1 MYVSPHPKPEE
12 LLTPRPEQTFFE
24 DPAIDRALAIVMALA
39 TEVYVLRDRVFAME
53 RQLAANG
60 TLDIEALD
68 AEPGAEERSA
78 LAADREAFVTHI
90 MHSAIGLQFSKGAK
104 A

>member
-1 MYVSPHPKPEE
+1 MFSPHRNHDE
-12 LLTPRPEQTFFE
+12 LPTPRPEQVFFE
-24 DPAIDRALAIVMALA
+24 DPAVDRTMAIVMALA

-53 RQLAANG
+53 RQLAAKG
-60 TLDIEALD
+60 ALDIAALD
-68 AEPGAEERSA
+68 AEPTGEERLA

>member
-1 MYVSPHPKPEE
+1 MFSPHPNPDE
-12 LLTPRPEQTFFE
+12 LLTPRPEQVFFD
-24 DPAIDRALAIVMALA
+24 DPAVDRAMAIVMALA

-53 RQLAANG
+53 RQLAAKG
-60 TLDIEALD
+60 ALDVAALD
-68 AEPGAEERSA
+68 AEPTVEERRA

>member
-1 MYVSPHPKPEE
+1 MFSPHPNPEE

-24 DPAIDRALAIVMALA
+24 DPAIDRAMAIVMALA

-53 RQLAANG
+53 QQLAAKG
-60 TLDIEALD
+60 TLDVAALD
-68 AEPGAEERSA
+68 AEPTGEERLA
-78 LAADREAFVTHI
+78 RAADRADFVAHI